1 MNLALYREFRPTT
14 FKDVIGQYHI
24 TRTLS
29 NQVKSGELTHAYL
42 FTGTRGTGKT
52 SCAKIFSKAINCLE
66 PVDGS
71 PCGKCSVCQALSLPN
86 TDVLEIDAASNNRVD
101 EIRDLRERV
110 KYPPTIARKKVY
122 IIDEVHMLT
131 ESAFNALLKTL
142 EEPPEYVVFILATTE
157 VHKLPATILSRC
169 TRFDFRLLTTHEL
182 VQHLQ
187 RIFEQKNIKCDE
199 NSLYLIATQGAGSVR
214 DTLSIADSVSAFC
227 EKDITYDKCLE
238 VLGLTSSEGI
248 NKLVNCIIANDVKGI
263 FSEVKNIL
271 NRGKNISLL
280 CKETTEYFK
289 NLLLIQAGVEDLS
302 TLNILPNEL
311 ELMKTQAD
319 KLPVDVLKV
328 GFDKFA
334 RIELDLKYSVNP
346 QSLFESVCVSL
357 LNVPKQSV
365 QCINN
370 IQTSMASNIQ
380 TQSSNCQTQP
390 VCNPQVAKV
399 QTQTGENVG
408 QLSSGVYQTDMQ
420 PNQDLVQVSV
430 QSNINQAPV
439 NISNNEQVSNTN
451 DKIGVLWGRVL
462 LKIKESNMFALS
474 ASLKDVYGVHMVGNC
489 LVLQTNEKSVL
500 KTVDDPAR
508 LDVILN
514 IASSFDSNI
523 KNVEIRYDES
533 NKSSKDV
540 VAELKNIFMDKLKI
554 KE

>member
-14 FKDVIGQYHI
+14 FNQVIGQNHI

-52 SCAKIFSKAINCLE
+52 SCAKIFSKAINCLNNQ
-66 PVDGS
+66 DGS
-71 PCGKCSVCQALSLPN
+71 PCGECEVCKALNLPN

-169 TRFDFRLLTTHEL
+169 TRFDFRLLTTDEL
-182 VQHLQ
+182 VKHLQ
-187 RIFEQKNIKCDE
+187 WVFNQKGIKCDQ

-227 EKDITYDKCLE
+227 EKNITYDKCLE

-248 NKLVNCIIANDVKGI
+248 TTLVNKIISGDINGI
-263 FSEVKNIL
+263 FAEVKNIL
-271 NRGKNISLL
+271 NRGKNITLL

-289 NLLLIQAGVEDLS
+289 NLLLIKAGITDIN
-302 TLNILPNEL
+302 TLNIMPNEL
-311 ELMKTQAD
+311 QLMTEQAN
-319 KLPVDVLKV
+319 KLDIEVLKI

-334 RIELDLKYSVNP
+334 RIELDLKYSANP
-346 QSLFESVCVSL
+346 QNLFEAVCISL
-357 LNVPKQSV
+357 LGAQRGAVKEVYIPVPQTVNASTKPLIDEKPQQISPI
-365 QCINN
+365 IN
-370 IQTSMASNIQ
+370 
-380 TQSSNCQTQP
+380 
-390 VCNPQVAKV
+390 
-399 QTQTGENVG
+399 
-408 QLSSGVYQTDMQ
+408 
-420 PNQDLVQVSV
+420 
-430 QSNINQAPV
+430 
-439 NISNNEQVSNTN
+439 SNNNNANTN
-451 DKIGVLWGRVL
+451 ITNSSDINKLWGSVL
-462 LKIKESNMFALS
+462 LEIKKRNMFALS
-474 ASLKDVYGVHMVGNC
+474 SSLRDIYGVHMVGNC
-489 LVLQTNEKSVL
+489 LVLQTNDQTVLKSV
-500 KTVDDPAR
+500 DEPAR
-508 LDVILN
+508 LDVILS
-514 IASSFDSNI
+514 IASTFDDKI
-523 KNVEIRYDES
+523 KRVEVKYDEA

-540 VAELKNIFMDKLKI
+540 VAELKNIFMDKLKV

>member
-14 FKDVIGQYHI
+14 FAGVIGQNHI

-52 SCAKIFSKAINCLE
+52 SCAKIFSKAINCLSPE
-66 PVDGS
+66 YGS
-71 PCGKCSVCQALSLPN
+71 PCGKCPVCQALDLPN

-169 TRFDFRLLTTHEL
+169 TRFDFRLLTTEEL
-182 VQHLQ
+182 VQHLKFV
-187 RIFEQKNIKCDE
+187 FEQKNIKCDE

-227 EKDITYDKCLE
+227 EKNITYDKCLE
-238 VLGLTSSEGI
+238 VLGLTSNEGI
-248 NKLVNCIIANDVKGI
+248 TKLVNSIIEGNIQGI

-271 NRGKNISLL
+271 NRGKNITLL

-289 NLLLIQAGVEDLS
+289 NLLLIQAGVKDIN
-302 TLNILPNEL
+302 TLNIMPNEL
-311 ELMKTQAD
+311 ELMSLQAD
-319 KLPVDVLKV
+319 KLDSNVVKA

-346 QSLFESVCVSL
+346 QNLFESVCVSL
-357 LNVPKQSV
+357 IDYGKVMPMSNVAPLKPISNTQQTNV
-365 QCINN
+365 ATN
-370 IQTSMASNIQ
+370 IA
-380 TQSSNCQTQP
+380 QSSNQSVAQSSDIKEQNTNMAQSINMNGNITSVSNSNTTQ
-390 VCNPQVAKV
+390 AKIS
-399 QTQTGENVG
+399 NVG
-408 QLSSGVYQTDMQ
+408 TFNSDI
-420 PNQDLVQVSV
+420 DR
-430 QSNINQAPV
+430 
-439 NISNNEQVSNTN
+439 
-451 DKIGVLWGRVL
+451 LWGSVL
-462 LKIKESNMFALS
+462 LEIKKRNMFALS
-474 ASLKDVYGVHMVGNC
+474 SSLRDVYGVHMMGNC
-489 LVLQTNEKSVL
+489 LVLKTNEQSVL
-500 KTVDDPAR
+500 KSIDEPSKIDI
-508 LDVILN
+508 ILS
-514 IASSFDSNI
+514 IASSLNENI
-523 KNVEIRYDES
+523 KKVEVQYDEA
-533 NKSSKDV
+533 NKSSKDL
-540 VAELKNIFMDKLKI
+540 ATELKNIFMDKLKI

>member
-14 FKDVIGQYHI
+14 FQGVIGQNHI

-52 SCAKIFSKAINCLE
+52 SCAKIFSKAINCLS
-66 PVDGS
+66 PNDGS
-71 PCGKCSVCQALSLPN
+71 PCGKCQVCQALDLPN

-169 TRFDFRLLTTHEL
+169 TRFDFRLLTTEEL
-182 VQHLQ
+182 VKHLKYV
-187 RIFEQKNIKCDE
+187 FNEKNISCDE
-199 NSLYLIATQGAGSVR
+199 NSLYLIASQGAGSVR

-227 EKDITYDKCLE
+227 EKNITFNKCLE
-238 VLGLTSSEGI
+238 VLGLTSNEGI
-248 NKLVNCIIANDVKGI
+248 TKLVNNIIDGNIQGI

-271 NRGKNISLL
+271 NRGKNITLL

-289 NLLLIQAGVEDLS
+289 NLLLIQAGVKDLN
-302 TLNILPNEL
+302 TLNIMPNEL
-311 ELMKTQAD
+311 ELMSTQAS
-319 KLPVDVLKV
+319 KLDMEVVKI

-346 QSLFESVCVSL
+346 QNLFEAVCISLINAQNRIDLRQVTNTQPIITNVVQNTMQSSTLNNSVA
-357 LNVPKQSV
+357 
-365 QCINN
+365 
-370 IQTSMASNIQ
+370 QTSNVAQDNPQTNISQ
-380 TQSSNCQTQP
+380 TQFSNT
-390 VCNPQVAKV
+390 N
-399 QTQTGENVG
+399 T
-408 QLSSGVYQTDMQ
+408 SHS
-420 PNQDLVQVSV
+420 
-430 QSNINQAPV
+430 
-439 NISNNEQVSNTN
+439 NISNSNTN
-451 DKIGVLWGRVL
+451 FSSEIDRLWGSVL
-462 LKIKESNMFALS
+462 LEIKKRNMFALS
-474 ASLKDVYGVHMVGNC
+474 SSLKDIYGVHMVGNC
-489 LVLQTNEKSVL
+489 LVLKTNDQSVL
-500 KTVDDPAR
+500 KTIDEPTK
-508 LDVILN
+508 LDVILS
-514 IASSFDSNI
+514 IASSINEKI
-523 KNVEIRYDES
+523 KRVEIHYDES
-533 NKSSKDV
+533 NKSSKDI
-540 VAELKNIFMDKLKI
+540 ATELKNIFMNKLKI

>member
-14 FKDVIGQYHI
+14 FTQVIGQNHI

-52 SCAKIFSKAINCLE
+52 SCAKIFSKAVNCLSPE
-66 PVDGS
+66 DGS
-71 PCGKCSVCQALSLPN
+71 PCGNCSVCKALNEPN

-142 EEPPEYVVFILATTE
+142 EEPPEYVIFILATTE

-169 TRFDFRLLTTHEL
+169 TRFDFRLLTVDEL
-182 VQHLQ
+182 VNHL
-187 RIFEQKNIKCDE
+187 RNVFKLKNISCDE
-199 NSLYLIATQGAGSVR
+199 NSLYLIAQQGAGSVR

-227 EKDITYDKCLE
+227 EKNITYDKCLD

-248 NKLVNCIIANDVKGI
+248 TRLVNSIIEGNIRNI
-263 FSEVKNIL
+263 FTEVRNIL

-289 NLLLIQAGVEDLS
+289 NLLLIKSSVEDLNV
-302 TLNILPNEL
+302 LNIMPNEL
-311 ELMKTQAD
+311 ELMKQQAVALD
-319 KLPVDVLKV
+319 ENILKI

-346 QSLFESVCVSL
+346 QSLFEAVCISL
-357 LNVPKQSV
+357 
-365 QCINN
+365 INN
-370 IQTSMASNIQ
+370 KDLNIAEVYKSTNVMPRTNATVNTSKQAVNNIID
-380 TQSSNCQTQP
+380 SS
-390 VCNPQVAKV
+390 
-399 QTQTGENVG
+399 
-408 QLSSGVYQTDMQ
+408 
-420 PNQDLVQVSV
+420 
-430 QSNINQAPV
+430 INQNSQPAEKD
-439 NISNNEQVSNTN
+439 ITTN
-451 DKIGVLWGRVL
+451 KEVDTLWGKVL
-462 LKIKESNMFALS
+462 LKIKEGNMFALS
-474 ASLKDVYGVHMVGNC
+474 AGLKDVYGVHLVGNC
-489 LVLQTNEKSVL
+489 LVLKTNEQSVL
-500 KTVDDPAR
+500 KTIDDPSR

-514 IASSFDSNI
+514 IASSFNNDI
-523 KNVEIRYDES
+523 KNVRIEYDEA
-533 NKSSKDV
+533 NKSNKDV
-540 VAELKNIFMDKLKI
+540 VAELKNIFMDKLKV

>member
-14 FKDVIGQYHI
+14 FNQVIGQNHI

-52 SCAKIFSKAINCLE
+52 SCAKIFSKAINCLNNQN
-66 PVDGS
+66 GS
-71 PCGKCSVCQALSLPN
+71 PCGECEVCKALNLPN

-169 TRFDFRLLTTHEL
+169 TRFDFRLLTTDEL
-182 VQHLQ
+182 VNHLKMV
-187 RIFEQKNIKCDE
+187 FNQKGISCDD

-227 EKDITYDKCLE
+227 EKNITYNKCLE
-238 VLGLTSSEGI
+238 VLGLTSNEGI
-248 NKLVNCIIANDVKGI
+248 TKLVNNIIGSDIKGI
-263 FSEVKNIL
+263 FSEVKSIL
-271 NRGKNISLL
+271 NRGKNITLL
-280 CKETTEYFK
+280 CKETAEYFK
-289 NLLLIQAGVEDLS
+289 NLLLIKSGITDINV
-302 TLNILPNEL
+302 LNVMPNEL
-311 ELMKTQAD
+311 NLMIEQANKFD
-319 KLPVDVLKV
+319 EDLLKI

-334 RIELDLKYSVNP
+334 RIELDLKYSANP
-346 QSLFESVCVSL
+346 QNLFEAVCISL
-357 LNVPKQSV
+357 IKSQRQVVITAQEPVRVVDNVVPVGLTKANENVFEKTQPIINSNN
-365 QCINN
+365 NN
-370 IQTSMASNIQ
+370 IN
-380 TQSSNCQTQP
+380 
-390 VCNPQVAKV
+390 
-399 QTQTGENVG
+399 
-408 QLSSGVYQTDMQ
+408 L
-420 PNQDLVQVSV
+420 
-430 QSNINQAPV
+430 
-439 NISNNEQVSNTN
+439 NISNKDNEINKV
-451 DKIGVLWGRVL
+451 WGNVL
-462 LKIKESNMFALS
+462 LEIKKRNMFALS
-474 ASLKDVYGVHMVGNC
+474 SALRDIYGVHMVGNC
-489 LVLQTNEKSVL
+489 LVLLTNDQTVLKSV
-500 KTVDDPAR
+500 DEPAR
-508 LDVILN
+508 LDVILS
-514 IASSFDSNI
+514 IASTFNSDI
-523 KNVEIRYDES
+523 KRVEVKYDEA

>member
-14 FKDVIGQYHI
+14 FKQVIGQNHI

-52 SCAKIFSKAINCLE
+52 SCAKIFSKAINCLSPE
-66 PVDGS
+66 DGS
-71 PCGKCSVCQALSLPN
+71 PCGKCSVCEALNLPN

-169 TRFDFRLLTTHEL
+169 TRFDFRLLTTDEL
-182 VQHLQ
+182 VQHL
-187 RIFEQKNIKCDE
+187 RVVFKQKDIACDE

-227 EKDITYDKCLE
+227 EKNITYDKCLE
-238 VLGLTSSEGI
+238 VLGLTSNEGI
-248 NKLVNCIIANDVKGI
+248 VKLIDNIINNDIKGI
-263 FSEVKNIL
+263 FSEVRNIL

-289 NLLLIQAGVEDLS
+289 NLLLIKAGVSDLN
-302 TLNILPNEL
+302 TLNVMPNEL
-311 ELMKTQAD
+311 ELMKSQASNINEE
-319 KLPVDVLKV
+319 VLKV

-346 QSLFESVCVSL
+346 QNLFESVCVSL
-357 LNVPKQSV
+357 LNAPKQKYEIPATNV
-365 QCINN
+365 VNN
-370 IQTSMASNIQ
+370 VELNVKPLNQTNPVVSNNSTNNENISNIQ
-380 TQSSNCQTQP
+380 KPIKND
-390 VCNPQVAKV
+390 
-399 QTQTGENVG
+399 
-408 QLSSGVYQTDMQ
+408 SGV
-420 PNQDLVQVSV
+420 
-430 QSNINQAPV
+430 
-439 NISNNEQVSNTN
+439 E
-451 DKIGVLWGRVL
+451 KLWGSVL
-462 LKIKESNMFALS
+462 LKIKQNNMFVLS
-474 ASLKDVYGVHMVGNC
+474 ASLKDVYGVHVVGNT
-489 LVLQTNEKSVL
+489 LVLLTNDQSVL
-500 KTVDDPAR
+500 KTIDEPSR

-514 IASSFDSNI
+514 IVSTFNSDI
-523 KNVEIRYDES
+523 KKVEVKYDEA

-540 VAELKNIFMDKLKI
+540 VAELKNIFMDKLKV

>member
-14 FKDVIGQYHI
+14 FAQVIGQNHI

-52 SCAKIFSKAINCLE
+52 SCAKIFSKAVNCLSPE
-66 PVDGS
+66 DGS
-71 PCGKCSVCQALSLPN
+71 PCGNCSVCKALNEPN

-142 EEPPEYVVFILATTE
+142 EEPPEYVIFILATTE

-169 TRFDFRLLTTHEL
+169 TRFDFRLLTVDEL
-182 VQHLQ
+182 VNHL
-187 RIFEQKNIKCDE
+187 RNVFKLKNISCDE
-199 NSLYLIATQGAGSVR
+199 NSLYLIAQQGAGSVR

-227 EKDITYDKCLE
+227 EKNITYDKCLD

-248 NKLVNCIIANDVKGI
+248 TRLVNSIIEGNIRNI
-263 FSEVKNIL
+263 FAEVRNIL

-289 NLLLIQAGVEDLS
+289 NLLLIKSSVEDLNV
-302 TLNILPNEL
+302 LNIMPNEL
-311 ELMKTQAD
+311 ELMKQQAVALD
-319 KLPVDVLKV
+319 ENILKI

-346 QSLFESVCVSL
+346 QSLFEAVCISL
-357 LNVPKQSV
+357 VNNKDLNITEVHKPTNVTSRTNATVNTSKQAV
-365 QCINN
+365 NN
-370 IQTSMASNIQ
+370 II
-380 TQSSNCQTQP
+380 
-390 VCNPQVAKV
+390 
-399 QTQTGENVG
+399 
-408 QLSSGVYQTDMQ
+408 D
-420 PNQDLVQVSV
+420 
-430 QSNINQAPV
+430 SNINQNSQPSEK
-439 NISNNEQVSNTN
+439 NITANKEVDT
-451 DKIGVLWGRVL
+451 LWGKVL
-462 LKIKESNMFALS
+462 LKIKEGNMFALS
-474 ASLKDVYGVHMVGNC
+474 ASLKDVYGVHLIGNC
-489 LVLQTNEKSVL
+489 LVLKTNEQSVL
-500 KTVDDPAR
+500 KTIDDPTR

-514 IASSFDSNI
+514 IASSFNGDI
-523 KNVEIRYDES
+523 KNVRIEYDEA
-533 NKSSKDV
+533 NKSNKDV
-540 VAELKNIFMDKLKI
+540 VAELKNIFMDKLKV

>member
-14 FKDVIGQYHI
+14 FTQVIGQNHI

-52 SCAKIFSKAINCLE
+52 SCAKIFSKAVNCLSPE
-66 PVDGS
+66 DGS
-71 PCGKCSVCQALSLPN
+71 PCGNCSVCKALNEPN

-169 TRFDFRLLTTHEL
+169 TRFDFRLLTVDEL
-182 VQHLQ
+182 VNHL
-187 RIFEQKNIKCDE
+187 RNVFKLKNISCDE
-199 NSLYLIATQGAGSVR
+199 NSLYLIAQQGAGSVR

-227 EKDITYDKCLE
+227 EKNITYDKCLD

-248 NKLVNCIIANDVKGI
+248 TRLLNSIIEGNIRNI
-263 FSEVKNIL
+263 FAEVRNIL

-289 NLLLIQAGVEDLS
+289 NLLLVKSGVEDLNV
-302 TLNILPNEL
+302 LNIMPNEL
-311 ELMKTQAD
+311 ELMKQQAVALD
-319 KLPVDVLKV
+319 ENVLKI

-346 QSLFESVCVSL
+346 QSLFEAVCISL
-357 LNVPKQSV
+357 
-365 QCINN
+365 INN
-370 IQTSMASNIQ
+370 EANKGEAYKRTNIVSASDTSIITNSTSNQTINNVVN
-380 TQSSNCQTQP
+380 SS
-390 VCNPQVAKV
+390 
-399 QTQTGENVG
+399 
-408 QLSSGVYQTDMQ
+408 
-420 PNQDLVQVSV
+420 
-430 QSNINQAPV
+430 INQNSEFIEKKETV
-439 NISNNEQVSNTN
+439 NKEVDT
-451 DKIGVLWGRVL
+451 LWGNVL
-462 LKIKESNMFALS
+462 LKIKEGNMFALS
-474 ASLKDVYGVHMVGNC
+474 ASLKDVYGVHLVGNC
-489 LVLQTNEKSVL
+489 LVLKTNEQSVL
-500 KTVDDPAR
+500 KTIDDPTR

-514 IASSFDSNI
+514 IASSFNGDI
-523 KNVEIRYDES
+523 KNVRIEYDEA
-533 NKSSKDV
+533 NKSNKDV
-540 VAELKNIFMDKLKI
+540 VAELKNIFMDKLKV

>member
-14 FKDVIGQYHI
+14 LQQVIGQNHI

-52 SCAKIFSKAINCLE
+52 SCAKIFSKAINCLSPE
-66 PVDGS
+66 DGS
-71 PCGKCSVCQALSLPN
+71 PCGKCSVCEALNLPN

-169 TRFDFRLLTTHEL
+169 TRFDFRLLTTDEL
-182 VQHLQ
+182 VQHLKGV
-187 RIFEQKNIKCDE
+187 FAQKGIACDE

-227 EKDITYDKCLE
+227 EKNITYDKCLE
-238 VLGLTSSEGI
+238 VLGLTSNEGI
-248 NKLVNCIIANDVKGI
+248 TKLVNCIISSDVKGI
-263 FSEVKNIL
+263 FGEVRNIL

-289 NLLLIQAGVEDLS
+289 NLLLIKFGVDDLN
-302 TLNILPNEL
+302 TLNVMPNEL
-311 ELMKTQAD
+311 EQMKQQASAISD
-319 KLPVDVLKV
+319 DVLKL
-328 GFDKFA
+328 GFDRFA
-334 RIELDLKYSVNP
+334 RIELDLKYSANP
-346 QSLFESVCVSL
+346 QNLFESVCVSL
-357 LNVPKQSV
+357 LNTPKREQVGGGNVVAASAAPTTNTSQSPV
-365 QCINN
+365 A
-370 IQTSMASNIQ
+370 ASE
-380 TQSSNCQTQP
+380 P
-390 VCNPQVAKV
+390 VAA
-399 QTQTGENVG
+399 T
-408 QLSSGVYQTDMQ
+408 
-420 PNQDLVQVSV
+420 
-430 QSNINQAPV
+430 
-439 NISNNEQVSNTN
+439 VSNTN
-451 DKIGVLWGRVL
+451 PTTANISNKPADTMGGEIAKLWGSVL
-462 LKIKESNMFALS
+462 LKIKQSNMFALS
-474 ASLKDVYGVHMVGNC
+474 ASLKDVYGVHMVGNT
-489 LVLQTNEKSVL
+489 LVLQTNDQTIL
-500 KTVDDPAR
+500 KTIDDPAR

-514 IASSFDSNI
+514 IASTFNSDI
-523 KNVEIRYDES
+523 KKIEVKYDEA
-533 NKSSKDV
+533 NKSSKDI
-540 VAELKNIFMDKLKI
+540 VAELKNIFMDKLKV

>member
-14 FKDVIGQYHI
+14 FKGVIGQNHI

-52 SCAKIFSKAINCLE
+52 SCAKIFSKAINCLS
-66 PVDGS
+66 PIDGS
-71 PCGKCSVCQALSLPN
+71 PCGECRVCTTLDLPN

-110 KYPPTIARKKVY
+110 KYPPTVARKKVY

-169 TRFDFRLLTTHEL
+169 TRFDFRLLTTDEL
-182 VQHLQ
+182 VQHLKYV
-187 RIFEQKNIKCDE
+187 FNQKGIKCDE

-238 VLGLTSSEGI
+238 VLGLTSNEGI
-248 NKLVNCIIANDVKGI
+248 TKLVNNIINGNIQGI
-263 FSEVKNIL
+263 FNEVKNIL
-271 NRGKNISLL
+271 NRGKNITLL

-289 NLLLIQAGVEDLS
+289 NLLLIQAGVKDIN
-302 TLNILPNEL
+302 TLNVMPNEL
-311 ELMKTQAD
+311 ELMTKQAESLD
-319 KLPVDVLKV
+319 MEVVKLA
-328 GFDKFA
+328 FDKFA

-346 QSLFESVCVSL
+346 QNLFEAVCVSL
-357 LNVPKQSV
+357 IKSKNQLQPIHPIINLAPQMQANSSFVQSGKVDNANVVPAQPSSNASSV
-365 QCINN
+365 N
-370 IQTSMASNIQ
+370 IQPSNNNE
-380 TQSSNCQTQP
+380 TL
-390 VCNPQVAKV
+390 A
-399 QTQTGENVG
+399 
-408 QLSSGVYQTDMQ
+408 
-420 PNQDLVQVSV
+420 
-430 QSNINQAPV
+430 
-439 NISNNEQVSNTN
+439 NISNKANYNSEI
-451 DKIGVLWGRVL
+451 DRLWGSVL
-462 LKIKESNMFALS
+462 LEIKKRNMFALS
-474 ASLKDVYGVHMVGNC
+474 SSLRDIYGVHMLGNC
-489 LVLQTNEKSVL
+489 LILQTNDQSVL
-500 KTVDDPAR
+500 KTIDEPAR
-508 LDVILN
+508 LDVILS
-514 IASSFDSNI
+514 IASSFNSNI
-523 KNVEIRYDES
+523 KKVEIKYDEA

-540 VAELKNIFMDKLKI
+540 VAELKNIFMDKLKV

>member
-14 FKDVIGQYHI
+14 FAQVIGQNHI

-52 SCAKIFSKAINCLE
+52 SCAKIFSKAVNCLSPE
-66 PVDGS
+66 DGS
-71 PCGKCSVCQALSLPN
+71 PCGNCSVCKALNEPN

-142 EEPPEYVVFILATTE
+142 EEPPEYVIFILATTE

-169 TRFDFRLLTTHEL
+169 TRFDFRLLTVDEL
-182 VQHLQ
+182 VNHL
-187 RIFEQKNIKCDE
+187 RNVFKLKNISCDE
-199 NSLYLIATQGAGSVR
+199 NSLYLIAQQGAGSVR

-227 EKDITYDKCLE
+227 EKNITYDKCLD

-248 NKLVNCIIANDVKGI
+248 TRLVNSIIEGNIRNI
-263 FSEVKNIL
+263 FTEVRNIL

-289 NLLLIQAGVEDLS
+289 NLLLIKSSVEDLNV
-302 TLNILPNEL
+302 LNIMPNEL
-311 ELMKTQAD
+311 ELMKQQAVALD
-319 KLPVDVLKV
+319 ENILKI

-346 QSLFESVCVSL
+346 QSLFEAVCISL
-357 LNVPKQSV
+357 
-365 QCINN
+365 INN
-370 IQTSMASNIQ
+370 KDLNITEVYKSTNVMPRTNAIANTSKQAVNNIID
-380 TQSSNCQTQP
+380 SS
-390 VCNPQVAKV
+390 
-399 QTQTGENVG
+399 
-408 QLSSGVYQTDMQ
+408 
-420 PNQDLVQVSV
+420 
-430 QSNINQAPV
+430 INQNSQPAEKD
-439 NISNNEQVSNTN
+439 ITTN
-451 DKIGVLWGRVL
+451 KEVDTLWGKVL
-462 LKIKESNMFALS
+462 LKIKEGNMFALS
-474 ASLKDVYGVHMVGNC
+474 AGLKDVYGVHLVGNC
-489 LVLQTNEKSVL
+489 LVLKTNEQSVL
-500 KTVDDPAR
+500 KTIDDPTR

-514 IASSFDSNI
+514 IASSFNGDI
-523 KNVEIRYDES
+523 KNVRIEYDEA
-533 NKSSKDV
+533 NKSNKDV
-540 VAELKNIFMDKLKI
+540 VAELKNIFMDKLKV

>member
-1 MNLALYREFRPTT
+1 MSMNLALYREFRPAT
-14 FKDVIGQYHI
+14 FKEVVGQNHI
-24 TRTLS
+24 THTLS

-52 SCAKIFSKAINCLE
+52 SCAKIFSKAINCLS

-71 PCGKCSVCQALSLPN
+71 PCGVCEVCKALSLPN

-101 EIRDLRERV
+101 EVRDLRERV
-110 KYPPTIARKKVY
+110 KYPPTIAKKKVY

-169 TRFDFRLLTTHEL
+169 TRFDFRLLTTEEL
-182 VQHLQ
+182 VQHLKWV
-187 RIFEQKNIKCDE
+187 FAQKNIACDE

-227 EKDITYDKCLE
+227 EKNITYDNCLE
-238 VLGLTSSEGI
+238 VLGLTSNEGI
-248 NKLVNCIIANDVKGI
+248 TKLVNNIINSDIKGI

-289 NLLLIQAGVEDLS
+289 NLLLIQAGVQDLNV
-302 TLNILPNEL
+302 LNVMPNEL
-311 ELMKTQAD
+311 ELMKQQAS
-319 KLPVDVLKV
+319 KIAPEVLKV

-346 QSLFESVCVSL
+346 QNLFESVCISL
-357 LNVPKQSV
+357 LNTPKQPTVTTTMVSSSANNVVNMSNTQASV
-365 QCINN
+365 NN
-370 IQTSMASNIQ
+370 VASAVNGKAPVSNMA
-380 TQSSNCQTQP
+380 TQP
-390 VCNPQVAKV
+390 
-399 QTQTGENVG
+399 
-408 QLSSGVYQTDMQ
+408 SG
-420 PNQDLVQVSV
+420 
-430 QSNINQAPV
+430 
-439 NISNNEQVSNTN
+439 NTN
-451 DKIGVLWGRVL
+451 LGQANIPNIDKTTKATVSDEIDALWGRVL

-489 LVLQTNEKSVL
+489 LVLKTNDQSVL
-500 KTVDDPAR
+500 KSVDEPAR

-514 IASSFDSNI
+514 IASTFDDKI
-523 KNVEIRYDES
+523 KKVEIQYDEA
-533 NKSSKDV
+533 NKSSKDI
-540 VAELKNIFMDKLKI
+540 VAELKNIFMDKLKV

>member
-14 FKDVIGQYHI
+14 FAGVIGQNHI

-52 SCAKIFSKAINCLE
+52 SCAKIFSKAINCLSPE
-66 PVDGS
+66 DGS
-71 PCGKCSVCQALSLPN
+71 PCGKCPVCQALDLPN

-169 TRFDFRLLTTHEL
+169 TRFDFRLLTTEEL
-182 VQHLQ
+182 VQHLKFV
-187 RIFEQKNIKCDE
+187 FEQKNIKCDE

-227 EKDITYDKCLE
+227 EKNITYDKCLE
-238 VLGLTSSEGI
+238 VLGLTSNEGI
-248 NKLVNCIIANDVKGI
+248 TKLVNSIIEGNIQGI

-271 NRGKNISLL
+271 NRGKNITLL

-289 NLLLIQAGVEDLS
+289 NLLLIQAGVKDIN
-302 TLNILPNEL
+302 TLNIMPNEL
-311 ELMKTQAD
+311 ELMSLQAD
-319 KLPVDVLKV
+319 KLETSVIKA

-346 QSLFESVCVSL
+346 QNLFESVCVSL
-357 LNVPKQSV
+357 IDYGKVMPMSNVAPLKPISNTQQTNV
-365 QCINN
+365 ATN
-370 IQTSMASNIQ
+370 IA
-380 TQSSNCQTQP
+380 QSSNQNVAQSSDIKAQNPNMLQSINMNDNITTASNPNTTQ
-390 VCNPQVAKV
+390 AK
-399 QTQTGENVG
+399 
-408 QLSSGVYQTDMQ
+408 
-420 PNQDLVQVSV
+420 
-430 QSNINQAPV
+430 
-439 NISNNEQVSNTN
+439 ISNAGTFNS
-451 DKIGVLWGRVL
+451 DIDRLWGSVL
-462 LKIKESNMFALS
+462 LEIKKRNMFALS
-474 ASLKDVYGVHMVGNC
+474 SSLRDVYGVHMMGNC
-489 LVLQTNEKSVL
+489 LVLKTNEQSVL
-500 KTVDDPAR
+500 KSIDEPSKIDI
-508 LDVILN
+508 ILS
-514 IASSFDSNI
+514 IASSLNENI
-523 KNVEIRYDES
+523 KKVEVQYDEA
-533 NKSSKDV
+533 NKSSKDL
-540 VAELKNIFMDKLKI
+540 ATELKNIFMDKLKI

>member
-14 FKDVIGQYHI
+14 FNQVIGQNHI

-52 SCAKIFSKAINCLE
+52 SCAKIFSKAINCLSAN
-66 PVDGS
+66 DGS
-71 PCGKCSVCQALSLPN
+71 PCGQCSVCKALNEPN

-169 TRFDFRLLTTHEL
+169 TRFDFRLLTVDEL
-182 VQHLQ
+182 VNHL
-187 RIFEQKNIKCDE
+187 RNVFKQKNISCDE
-199 NSLYLIATQGAGSVR
+199 NSLYLIAQQGAGSVR

-227 EKDITYDKCLE
+227 EKNITYDKCLE

-248 NKLVNCIIANDVKGI
+248 TKLVNGIIDGNVRNI
-263 FSEVKNIL
+263 FAEVRNIL

-289 NLLLIQAGVEDLS
+289 NLLLIKSGVEDL
-302 TLNILPNEL
+302 NILNVMPNEL
-311 ELMKTQAD
+311 ELMKQQALKID
-319 KLPVDVLKV
+319 DGVLKT

-334 RIELDLKYSVNP
+334 RVELDLKYSVNP
-346 QSLFESVCVSL
+346 QNLFEAVCISL
-357 LNVPKQSV
+357 VNNPSLNATITSKTLNGGVLTSNV
-365 QCINN
+365 N
-370 IQTSMASNIQ
+370 IATNVASN
-380 TQSSNCQTQP
+380 SQP
-390 VCNPQVAKV
+390 INTIAEP
-399 QTQTGENVG
+399 
-408 QLSSGVYQTDMQ
+408 S
-420 PNQDLVQVSV
+420 
-430 QSNINQAPV
+430 INQ
-439 NISNNEQVSNTN
+439 NSRVSDQGSFNKEI
-451 DKIGVLWGRVL
+451 DALWGKVL
-462 LKIKESNMFALS
+462 LKIKEGNMFALS
-474 ASLKDVYGVHMVGNC
+474 ASLKDVYGVHLVGNC
-489 LVLQTNEKSVL
+489 LVLKTNEQSIL
-500 KTVDDPAR
+500 KTIDEPSR

-514 IASSFDSNI
+514 IASSFNGDI
-523 KNVEIRYDES
+523 KNVRIEYDEA
-533 NKSSKDV
+533 NKSNKDV
-540 VAELKNIFMDKLKI
+540 VAELKNIFMDKLKV

>member
-14 FKDVIGQYHI
+14 FSQVIGQNHI

-52 SCAKIFSKAINCLE
+52 SCAKIFSKAINCLNNQ
-66 PVDGS
+66 DGS
-71 PCGKCSVCQALSLPN
+71 PCGTCEVCQALNLPN

-169 TRFDFRLLTTHEL
+169 TRFDFRLLTTDEL
-182 VQHLQ
+182 VKHLEWV
-187 RIFEQKNIKCDE
+187 FNQKGIKCDQ

-227 EKDITYDKCLE
+227 EKNITYDKCLE

-248 NKLVNCIIANDVKGI
+248 TTLVNKIIASDINGI
-263 FSEVKNIL
+263 FTEVKNIL
-271 NRGKNISLL
+271 NRGKNITLL

-289 NLLLIQAGVEDLS
+289 NLLLIKSGITDIN
-302 TLNILPNEL
+302 TLNVMPNEL
-311 ELMKTQAD
+311 ELMTEQAN
-319 KLPVDVLKV
+319 KLDIEVLKT

-334 RIELDLKYSVNP
+334 RIELDLKYSANP
-346 QSLFESVCVSL
+346 QNLFEAVCVSL
-357 LNVPKQSV
+357 LSAQRQGVVKEVYIPTPQP
-365 QCINN
+365 INN
-370 IQTSMASNIQ
+370 IPA
-380 TQSSNCQTQP
+380 QP
-390 VCNPQVAKV
+390 VGTEKV
-399 QTQTGENVG
+399 VQNN
-408 QLSSGVYQTDMQ
+408 Q
-420 PNQDLVQVSV
+420 PIIN
-430 QSNINQAPV
+430 SNNNTINM
-439 NISNNEQVSNTN
+439 NISNKDN
-451 DKIGVLWGRVL
+451 DINKLWGSVL
-462 LKIKESNMFALS
+462 LEIKKRNMFALS
-474 ASLKDVYGVHMVGNC
+474 SALRDIYGVHMVGNC
-489 LVLQTNEKSVL
+489 LVLQTNDQSVL
-500 KTVDDPAR
+500 KSVDEPAR
-508 LDVILN
+508 LDVILS
-514 IASSFDSNI
+514 IASTFDDKI
-523 KNVEIRYDES
+523 KRVEVKYDEA